1 MWELKYCQLCLLF
14 QYNLVPEFVGHQ
26 YFWFQFHSK
35 FYLSDLSVCACRRSL
50 TPVLRSVS
58 RCLLRSL
65 SVCGCSSSSV
75 FTVCSVCV
83 LCVCVVGGG
92 WSLFCSICRGCLI
105 SPGIWPWQGATY
117 QRALAMTTLC
127 GCFLSPD
134 PRFLQACG

>member
-1 MWELKYCQLCLLF
+1 MLLFLSLSSPVWELKYCQLCLLF

-65 SVCGCSSSSV
+65 Q
-75 FTVCSVCV
+75 
-83 LCVCVVGGG
+83 CVVVH
-92 WSLFCSICRGCLI
+92 R
-105 SPGIWPWQGATY
+105 
-117 QRALAMTTLC
+117 
-127 GCFLSPD
+127 
-134 PRFLQACG
+134 